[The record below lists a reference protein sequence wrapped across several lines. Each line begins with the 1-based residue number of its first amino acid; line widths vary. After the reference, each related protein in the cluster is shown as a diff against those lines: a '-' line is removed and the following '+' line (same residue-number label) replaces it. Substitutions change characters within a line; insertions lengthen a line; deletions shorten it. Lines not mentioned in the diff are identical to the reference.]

1 MLNPH
6 LERLPDFLTDQ
17 KKIDQINDLYEKIT
31 FEKAF
36 KIIRKVIATG
46 DKQNSEEFLAWFEE
60 LVYDLSNRINEQD
73 NNHAYFSLH
82 DDIRN
87 KVIEALKSADE
98 SLDICMF
105 TISDNPIAET
115 IAGCHKMG
123 IKVRILTDDGKVFD
137 KGSDIFSL
145 SKTGI
150 EIKIDSHRSLMH
162 HKFVVVDNKTVL
174 SGSYNWTRTGSDIN
188 NENIVI
194 TNQNRIVKAFMEE
207 FDRLWK
213 EMKPLPTL

>member
-1 MLNPH
+1 MSNPL
-6 LERLPDFLTDQ
+6 LEKLPDFLNDP
-17 KKIDQINDLYEKIT
+17 KKIRQINDLYSKST
-31 FEKAF
+31 FESAF
-36 KIIRKVIATG
+36 KIIRKVIAAS
-46 DKQNSEEFLAWFEE
+46 DKKNDPEFLPWLED
-60 LVYDLSNRINEQD
+60 LVFDLTNRINEHD

-87 KVIEALKSADE
+87 KVIEALKSADD

-105 TISDNPIAET
+105 TISDNPISET

-145 SKTGI
+145 ARTGI

-162 HKFVVVDNKTVL
+162 HKFVVIDNKTVL
-174 SGSYNWTRTGSDIN
+174 SGSYNWTRTGSDVN

-194 TNQNRIVKAFMEE
+194 TNQARIVNAFSDE